1 MSMQVS
7 PVEKKLL
14 DGWQRG
20 FPFEPRPY
28 ARIANELGVSEND
41 VIDMLKSLKS
51 RGILSR
57 AGAVVRPNTAGA
69 STLVAMKTSPE
80 QLEKIAAIV
89 SDEPAVNHNYER
101 EHEFNLW
108 FVVTERDE
116 AALKAALA
124 RIEKHTGHTAISLP
138 LHRAYHIDLGFALW
152 ASLNT

>member
-1 MSMQVS
+1 MSLHVS
-7 PVEKKLL
+7 PIEKKLI

-20 FPFEPRPY
+20 FPLESRPY
-28 ARIANELGVSEND
+28 AHIANELGVSEGD

-57 AGAVVRPNTAGA
+57 AGAVVRPNTAGT
-69 STLVAMKTSPE
+69 STLVAMKIAPE
-80 QLEKIAAIV
+80 QLEKTAAIV
-89 SDEPAVNHNYER
+89 SAEPAVNHNYER

-108 FVVTERDE
+108 FVVTERDK
-116 AALKAALA
+116 AALKTTLA
-124 RIEKHTGHTAISLP
+124 RIEETTGHAAISLP